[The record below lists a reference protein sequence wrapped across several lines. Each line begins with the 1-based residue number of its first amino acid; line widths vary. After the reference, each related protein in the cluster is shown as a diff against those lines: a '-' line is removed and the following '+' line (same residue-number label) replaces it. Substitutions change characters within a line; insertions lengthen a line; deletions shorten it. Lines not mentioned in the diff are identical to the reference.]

1 MKTASK
7 VVRAVAQILDA
18 DGGVAGTGFAVAA
31 DTVITC
37 AHVVRAAGHGPGATV
52 WVAFPHA
59 NAAGHVQAHVLPG
72 PWRPPGAQDIAVL
85 RLKSAPP
92 GMDVLSLGSAEGCRG
107 HRVRTFGFPAQAPPG
122 GHFGYA
128 EAGDLLAGGNG
139 AGSTLLQLTDA
150 NDITT
155 GFSGG
160 PVIDEMTGLV
170 IGMVTS
176 IAAPDRH
183 LKGLSVAY
191 ATPTQVLREAWREL
205 VEQEVSPYRG
215 LEPFTA
221 EHSEWFHGRDAA
233 VHGVLEA
240 LGTQRRLLLL
250 LGPSGAGKSSLV
262 QAGVLPALA
271 AGGLPGS
278 DRWLPL
284 VVRPGQDLVAELE
297 HAGLTVAATDGIM
310 PSVRRRLAAEPGHDR
325 VLLVID
331 QFEEILARPAPGESR
346 IPEKCAAAAQALMA
360 PGTELAVILVMR
372 DDFYPQLAALAP
384 ELLAA
389 ATPGLLN
396 VPAALSTPELRA
408 IITRP
413 ARAAG
418 ARFEDGL
425 PERIISD
432 VLAASPTRQAS
443 TTLLPPLE
451 LALSQ
456 LWERRSDGRLT
467 HQAYQQLGA
476 ITGTLAA
483 WCNTAL
489 HQLPSG
495 HRPVARRVLT
505 ALVRPADES
514 HGTPATRQQV
524 PLTRLRAL
532 ATEAARP
539 EHGRAFDDVLAALTR
554 HRIVTTRTAT
564 ERGGAPGEPTAELIH
579 DSLIRDWG
587 DLRDWVAQDHRFQ
600 VWLHR
605 TAGQQAHHIISGL
618 PGDLLHGTDLA
629 EGRDW
634 ARQRPL
640 PEEIAEFL
648 TASQERQQA
657 GVRRGRLVNT
667 VLAGLLA
674 LALIATGVAFW
685 EMQTAVD
692 ARHKILAEQHKT
704 QSRQLAAQSGAL
716 IDTQPDLA
724 SLLAVQAY
732 RSSPTDEAKA
742 SLYRAVALPLRHRL
756 TAHTARVNA
765 VAFSPD
771 GRVLATGGADRTVR
785 LWDTATGEARG
796 TLEGHTDIV
805 SSVAFG
811 PDGRTLATG
820 GADGS
825 ARLWDMPS
833 RRLRGVIS
841 GTGSAVESVA
851 FSPDGTALA
860 TGTRDGAARL
870 WNTADSSIRSGLI
883 GHTDAVR
890 SVAFSP
896 DGKNLATGGTDRTVL
911 LWNTASGEIQR
922 RIESIDAVR
931 SVAFSPDGRTLA
943 TGEGDG
949 STRLWDTG
957 SGQSRETVAT
967 RADHVG
973 SVAFSPD
980 GRTLAVGG
988 SDASVRLWDIAAR
1001 GFTAAFAGHHGM
1013 VMSVAFSPDGRSL
1026 ATGGTDRTVRLWNT
1040 TGRESRSTLTGATG
1054 TVNTV
1059 AFSPDG
1065 RSLAMG
1071 GEDRT
1076 VQLWDV
1082 TGSTPRRSLTVRTDP
1097 VSSLAFS
1104 PDSRIL
1110 ATAGG
1115 GRTVRLWDSVD
1126 GETRGT
1132 FTDPDSDVESVAFS
1146 PDGRTMATGSADGIV
1161 RLWDVANVEMKEKL
1175 SGHADRVQSVAFSP
1189 DGRIL
1194 ATGGRDRTV
1203 WLWDVADG
1211 RSRNILTGH
1220 TDQVNAVAFSPDG
1233 KTLAT
1238 GGADKTVRLW
1248 DVANGIPRDTLP
1260 EHEGSVQSVAYSPD
1274 GKTLATSGDDKT
1286 VRLRNTTDGEIR
1298 RTLTGHTGHVR
1309 SVAFSPDSDTLAT
1322 GSDDKTVRLW
1332 TVGVPD
1338 AAEAARTLCRAL
1350 HRDFTYPERSA
1361 YLRDLPSGPAC
1372 PDS

>member
-1 MKTASK
+1 MKSVSK

-18 DGGVAGTGFAVAA
+18 DGCVAGTGFAVGA

-59 NAAGHVQAHVLPG
+59 NAAGHVEARVLPG
-72 PWRPPGAQDIAVL
+72 PWRAPGAQDIAVL
-85 RLKSAPP
+85 RLTSTPP
-92 GMDVLSLGSAEGCRG
+92 GMEVLSLGSAEGCRG

-128 EAGDLLAGGNG
+128 EAGDLLTGGGSG
-139 AGSTLLQLTDA
+139 ALLQLTDA
-150 NDITT
+150 NDVTT

-176 IAAPDRH
+176 IAAPDRN
-183 LKGLSVAY
+183 LKGLSLAY

-233 VHGVLEA
+233 VQGVLEA

-271 AGGLPGS
+271 AGGLPGG

-284 VVRPGQDLVAELE
+284 LVRPGQDLLAELE
-297 HAGLTVAATDGIM
+297 HAGLAGAATDGIM
-310 PSVRRRLAAEPGHDR
+310 PAVRRRLAAEPGRDR

-331 QFEEILARPAPGESR
+331 QFEEVLAQPAPAESR
-346 IPEKCAAAAQALMA
+346 IPEKCAAAARALMA
-360 PGTELAVILVMR
+360 PGTELGVILVMR

-413 ARAAG
+413 AQAAG

-467 HQAYQQLGA
+467 HQAYQRLGA
-476 ITGTLAA
+476 ITGILAA

-489 HQLPSG
+489 HQLPPG
-495 HRPVARRVLT
+495 HRPIARRVLT
-505 ALVRPADES
+505 ALVRPADEG
-514 HGTPATRQQV
+514 HATPATRQQV

-532 ATEAARP
+532 ATEDARP

-564 ERGGAPGEPTAELIH
+564 ERGGTPGEPTAELIH
-579 DSLIRDWG
+579 DALIRDWG

-605 TAGQQAHHIISGL
+605 TAGQQARHVISGL

-629 EGRDW
+629 EGTDW
-634 ARQRPL
+634 ARRRPL
-640 PEEIAEFL
+640 PREIAEFL
-648 TASQERQQA
+648 TASQERQQSR
-657 GVRRGRLVNT
+657 VRRGRFIST

-685 EMQTAVD
+685 EMQSAVD

-732 RSSPTDEAKA
+732 RTSPTDEATA

-756 TAHTARVNA
+756 TAHAARVNA

-771 GRVLATGGADRTVR
+771 GRTLATGGADKTVR

-796 TLEGHTDIV
+796 ILKGHTDIV

-820 GADGS
+820 GVDGS
-825 ARLWDMPS
+825 ARLWDMPGG
-833 RRLRGVIS
+833 RLRVVVV

-851 FSPDGTALA
+851 FSPDGTTLA

-870 WNTADSSIRSGLI
+870 WDMPGGGIGSGFI
-883 GHTDAVR
+883 GHT
-890 SVAFSP
+890 
-896 DGKNLATGGTDRTVL
+896 
-911 LWNTASGEIQR
+911 
-922 RIESIDAVR
+922 DAVR

-943 TGEGDG
+943 TGSADG
-949 STRLWDTG
+949 TVRLWNTA
-957 SGQSRETVAT
+957 SGEVRKSLDPGHAVR
-967 RADHVG
+967 

-980 GRTLAVGG
+980 GRTLVTGG
-988 SDASVRLWDIAAR
+988 GDGSARLWDTSS
-1001 GFTAAFAGHHGM
+1001 G
-1013 VMSVAFSPDGRSL
+1013 
-1026 ATGGTDRTVRLWNT
+1026 
-1040 TGRESRSTLTGATG
+1040 ESRATIA
-1054 TVNTV
+1054 T
-1059 AFSPDG
+1059 
-1065 RSLAMG
+1065 
-1071 GEDRT
+1071 
-1076 VQLWDV
+1076 
-1082 TGSTPRRSLTVRTDP
+1082 RTD
-1097 VSSLAFS
+1097 SL
-1104 PDSRIL
+1104 R
-1110 ATAGG
+1110 
-1115 GRTVRLWDSVD
+1115 SV
-1126 GETRGT
+1126 T
-1132 FTDPDSDVESVAFS
+1132 FS
-1146 PDGRTMATGSADGIV
+1146 PDGRTLAIGGSDETV
-1161 RLWDVANVEMKEKL
+1161 RIWDIPTHGF
-1175 SGHADRVQSVAFSP
+1175 SGTF
-1189 DGRIL
+1189 
-1194 ATGGRDRTV
+1194 
-1203 WLWDVADG
+1203 
-1211 RSRNILTGH
+1211 TGH
-1220 TDQVNAVAFSPDG
+1220 NGMVSAVAFSPDG

-1238 GGADKTVRLW
+1238 GGADRSVRLWNVAAGRSRSTLTGSEGTVNAVAFSPDGRTLAVGGDDKTVRMWDLTGGTPRAGLTLRTDPVSSLAFSPDGRILATAGGGRTVRLWNPAGGEPRGTFTDPGGDVESVAFSPDGRTVATGSAEGVVRLWDVAGAESKAILSGHVGKVRSLAFSRDGKVLATGGQDQTVWLWDPAEGTSQGTLTGHTDQVTSVAFSRDGRTLATASTDRTVRLW
-1248 DVANGIPRDTLP
+1248 DVAKKIPRDILT
-1260 EHEGSVQSVAYSPD
+1260 EHMDSVGSVAFSPD
-1274 GKTLATSGDDKT
+1274 GRTLATGDERA
-1286 VRLRNTTDGEIR
+1286 VRLRNSAGGETR
-1298 RTLTGHTGHVR
+1298 GTLTGHTGKVR
-1309 SVAFSPDSDTLAT
+1309 SVAFSPDSGTLAT
-1322 GSDDKTVRLW
+1322 GGDDRTVRLW
-1332 TVGVPD
+1332 NAGVPD
-1338 AAEAARTLCRAL
+1338 AAEAVGRICRAL
-1350 HRDFTYPERSA
+1350 HRDFTESERSA
-1361 YLRDLPSGPAC
+1361 YLRDLSSGPVC
-1372 PDS
+1372 PGS